1 MKRAFVTL
9 RPLLVDKTP
18 VPSLLSSLRVRT
30 ISTSVTKKV
39 FHSDLTDVALP
50 DLSFSQMCW
59 SRLDEFSEQIAIH
72 DFSSGHQLTYS
83 EARAAA
89 RAVGSGL
96 LRLGA
101 VQGDVVAIVMPNSWE
116 HILAFLGASEAGLV
130 LTSLNPAYTAGEIR
144 GQLVNSESRYVI
156 TLPSLLGKVQEA
168 IAGTEIKV
176 ILGGEGEDSTCIAL
190 SSLLHDSG
198 ELLTSPPVIPNTS
211 TCWLPY
217 SSGTTGVPKGV
228 MLTHRNLVS
237 SMAQVDHPA
246 IKLMEDK
253 GTTVMVLPMFHVSSL
268 NCTMSNMLWHGGKM
282 VILPSFDPASFLAA
296 LLAHRPQ
303 FLHMVPPLIGFLAT
317 HPAVTPDHLSSVT
330 TVFGGAAP
338 IGKTL
343 LHLLKQKAPHVR
355 FREVYGMTEMSPFV
369 TFTRLDTHDTEGSSG
384 QLTPNTSMKVV
395 SVDSGDELG
404 VGETG
409 ELCFKGPQVVLNLCK
424 GFHINHTLNIFAHR

>member
-1 MKRAFVTL
+1 MPNLLTNL
-9 RPLLVDKTP
+9 RK
-18 VPSLLSSLRVRT
+18 
-30 ISTSVTKKV
+30 ISTSGTANI
-39 FHSDLTDVALP
+39 FHSDLSDVVLP
-50 DLSFSQMCW
+50 DMSFSQMCW
-59 SRLDEFSEQIAIH
+59 SRLDEFSEQVSLH

-83 EARAAA
+83 EARDAA

-101 VQGDVVAIVMPNSWE
+101 QQGEVVAIVMPNSWD
-116 HILAFLGASEAGLV
+116 HIVAFLGASEAGLV

-144 GQLVNSESRYVI
+144 GQLVNSEARYVL

-168 IAGTEIKV
+168 IADTDIKV
-176 ILGGEGEDSTCIAL
+176 ILGGEGEESSCIAL
-190 SSLLHDSG
+190 SSLLRDSG
-198 ELLTSPPVIPNTS
+198 DLLTNPPDIKNTS

-237 SMAQVDHPA
+237 SMAQVDHPS

-282 VILPSFDPASFLAA
+282 VIMPSFDPATFLAA
-296 LLAHRPQ
+296 LIAHRPQ
-303 FLHMVPPLIGFLAT
+303 FLHLVPPLIGFLAT

-330 TVFGGAAP
+330 TIFGGAAP

-369 TFTRLDTHDTEGSSG
+369 TFTRLDTIDTEGSSG

-395 SVDSGDELG
+395 N
-404 VGETG
+404 
-409 ELCFKGPQVVLNLCK
+409 KKNK
-424 GFHINHTLNIFAHR
+424 R

>member
-1 MKRAFVTL
+1 MKRTFVSF
-9 RPLLVDKTP
+9 RSLLVNKSP
-18 VPSLLSSLRVRT
+18 VVPNLLTNLRK
-30 ISTSVTKKV
+30 ISTSGTANI
-39 FHSDLTDVALP
+39 FHSDLSDVVLP
-50 DLSFSQMCW
+50 DMSFSQMCW
-59 SRLDEFSEQIAIH
+59 SRLEEFSEQVALH
-72 DFSSGHQLTYS
+72 DSSSGHQLTYS
-83 EARAAA
+83 EARDAAK
-89 RAVGSGL
+89 AVGSGL

-101 VQGDVVAIVMPNSWE
+101 QQGEVVAIVMPNSWD
-116 HILAFLGASEAGLV
+116 HIVAFLGASEAGLV

-144 GQLVNSESRYVI
+144 GQLVNSEARYLI

-168 IAGTEIKV
+168 IADTDIKV
-176 ILGGEGEDSTCIAL
+176 ILGGEGEESSCIAL
-190 SSLLHDSG
+190 SSLLRDSG
-198 ELLTSPPVIPNTS
+198 DLLTNPPDIKNTS

-237 SMAQVDHPA
+237 SMAQVDHPS

-282 VILPSFDPASFLAA
+282 VIMPSFDPATFLAA
-296 LLAHRPQ
+296 LIAHRPQ
-303 FLHMVPPLIGFLAT
+303 FLHLVPPLIGFLAT

-330 TVFGGAAP
+330 TIFGGAAP

-369 TFTRLDTHDTEGSSG
+369 TFTRLDTIDTEGSSG

-395 SVDSGDELG
+395 SVDSGEELG

-409 ELCFKGPQVVLNLCK
+409 ELCFKGPQVNK
-424 GFHINHTLNIFAHR
+424 

>member
-1 MKRAFVTL
+1 MKRTFVSF
-9 RPLLVDKTP
+9 RSLLVNKTP
-18 VPSLLSSLRVRT
+18 VVPNLLTNLRK
-30 ISTSVTKKV
+30 ISTSGTANI
-39 FHSDLTDVALP
+39 FHSDLSDVVLP
-50 DLSFSQMCW
+50 DMSFSQMCW
-59 SRLDEFSEQIAIH
+59 SRLDEFSEQVALH
-72 DFSSGHQLTYS
+72 DSSSGHQLTYS
-83 EARAAA
+83 EARDAAK
-89 RAVGSGL
+89 AVGSGL

-101 VQGDVVAIVMPNSWE
+101 QQGEVVAIVMPNSWD
-116 HILAFLGASEAGLV
+116 HIVAFLGASEAGLV

-144 GQLVNSESRYVI
+144 GQLVNSEARYVL

-168 IAGTEIKV
+168 IADTDIKV
-176 ILGGEGEDSTCIAL
+176 ILGGEGEESSCIAL
-190 SSLLHDSG
+190 SSLLRDSG
-198 ELLTSPPVIPNTS
+198 DLLINLPDIKNTS

-237 SMAQVDHPA
+237 SMAQVDHPS

-282 VILPSFDPASFLAA
+282 VIMPSFDPATFLAA
-296 LLAHRPQ
+296 LIAHRPQ
-303 FLHMVPPLIGFLAT
+303 FLHLVPPLIGFLAT

-330 TVFGGAAP
+330 TIFGGAAP

-369 TFTRLDTHDTEGSSG
+369 TFTRLDTIDTEGSSG
-384 QLTPNTSMKVV
+384 QLTPNTSMKVAN
-395 SVDSGDELG
+395 
-404 VGETG
+404 
-409 ELCFKGPQVVLNLCK
+409 KKNK
-424 GFHINHTLNIFAHR
+424 R

>member
-1 MKRAFVTL
+1 MKRTFVSF
-9 RPLLVDKTP
+9 RSLLVNKTP
-18 VPSLLSSLRVRT
+18 VVPNLLTNLRK
-30 ISTSVTKKV
+30 ISTSGTANI
-39 FHSDLTDVALP
+39 FHSDLSDVVLP

-59 SRLDEFSEQIAIH
+59 SRLDEFSEQVALH
-72 DFSSGHQLTYS
+72 DSSSGHQLTYS
-83 EARAAA
+83 EARVAAK
-89 RAVGSGL
+89 AVGSGL

-101 VQGDVVAIVMPNSWE
+101 QQGEVVAIVMPNSWD
-116 HILAFLGASEAGLV
+116 HIVAFLGASEAGLV

-144 GQLVNSESRYVI
+144 GQLVNSEARYVL

-168 IAGTEIKV
+168 IADTDIKV
-176 ILGGEGEDSTCIAL
+176 ILGGEGEESSCIAL
-190 SSLLHDSG
+190 SSLLRDSG
-198 ELLTSPPVIPNTS
+198 DLLNNPPDIKNTS

-237 SMAQVDHPA
+237 SMAQVDHPS

-282 VILPSFDPASFLAA
+282 VIMPSFDPATFLAA
-296 LLAHRPQ
+296 LIAHRPQ
-303 FLHMVPPLIGFLAT
+303 FLHLVPPLIGFLAT

-330 TVFGGAAP
+330 TIFGGAAP

-369 TFTRLDTHDTEGSSG
+369 TFTRLDTIDTEGSSG
-384 QLTPNTSMKVV
+384 QLTPNTSMKVAN
-395 SVDSGDELG
+395 
-404 VGETG
+404 
-409 ELCFKGPQVVLNLCK
+409 KK
-424 GFHINHTLNIFAHR
+424 K